1 MAKVSMGREIK
12 RTWKYLAMKLH
23 LMREEHADPKV
34 QLEQAIQEVKE
45 QHRKLVEKASA
56 VVANQKQ
63 VQKRLDRTLAEY
75 DKANHTAGNA
85 LLLADKASAG
95 DPAQAERFNGAA
107 HASAERVLQLR
118 GEIDDLQQVVLV
130 ATAQAEEAQTAVI
143 QSRKLL
149 EQKLK
154 ERERLLSELER
165 AQMHEAM
172 AEAMRILTDTVGDGD
187 VPTFAEVQRKIEAR
201 RLKAESMTELMAAQA
216 HVSFDARVLEVEQAQ
231 VDVEVQA
238 LLEQKRAELGLSAPK
253 AIPAPTLPTPD
264 ELATRRLEAPR
275 EDAG

>member
-1 MAKVSMGREIK
+1 MAKVTMGREIK

-63 VQKRLDRTLAEY
+63 VQKRLDRALAEY
-75 DKANHTAGNA
+75 DKANRTAGNA
-85 LLLADKASAG
+85 LLLADKAAAG
-95 DPAQAERFNGAA
+95 DPGQAERFNEAA
-107 HASAERVLQLR
+107 HASGERVLQLR

-130 ATAQAEEAQTAVI
+130 ATAQAEEAHIAVI

-201 RLKAESMTELMAAQA
+201 RLKAESMTDLMAAQA

-238 LLEQKRAELGLSAPK
+238 LLAQKRAELGLSAPK
-253 AIPAPTLPTPD
+253 AIPAPALPSRD
-264 ELATRRLEAPR
+264 ELATRRIEAPR
-275 EDAG
+275 EDAM

>member
-23 LMREEHADPKV
+23 LIREEHADPKV
-34 QLEQAIQEVKE
+34 QLAQAIQEVQE
-45 QHRKLVEKASA
+45 QHRKLVEKASS

-63 VQKRLDRTLAEY
+63 VQKRLDRALAEY
-75 DKANHTAGNA
+75 DKANRTAGNA
-85 LLLADKASAG
+85 LLLADKAVGG
-95 DPAQAERFNGAA
+95 DPAQADRFNAAA
-107 HASAERVLQLR
+107 HASGERVLQLR

-172 AEAMRILTDTVGDGD
+172 ADAMRILTDTVSDGD

-201 RLKAESMTELMAAQA
+201 RLKAESMTDLMAAQA
-216 HVSFDARVLEVEQAQ
+216 NVSFDARVLEVEQAQ

-238 LLEQKRAELGLSAPK
+238 LLEQKRAELGLSKPK
-253 AIPAPTLPTPD
+253 AISAPVRVAD
-264 ELATRRLEAPR
+264 ELATRRIEAPR